1 MADLEI
7 VKMSHLA
14 NDLPQMIHPPKFT
27 LWMIALNLS
36 VDLSGLSDLI
46 FGSHD
51 PSYLS
56 SYFGYKHTPLDALW

>member
-1 MADLEI
+1 MAVLEI

-14 NDLPQMIHPPKFT
+14 NDLPQMIHLPKFT
-27 LWMIALNLS
+27 FRMIALNLS
-36 VDLSGLSDLI
+36 VDLSGLSDVI